1 MGKSQRKKKR
11 KKKQRK
17 RLKKKSQRKKK
28 RKKKQRKRLKKKS
41 QRRMP
46 RKRKQRKR
54 LKKKSQR
61 KKQRVL
67 CSICSRRRAAVGA
80 TGSGTC
86 AAAAVQLKALRS
98 GVVVGTLAW
107 RSVTAAAAAKKA

>member
-1 MGKSQRKKKR
+1 MGKKSQRKKKR

-17 RLKKKSQRKKK
+17 RLKKKSQRKKT
-28 RKKKQRKRLKKKS
+28 
-41 QRRMP
+41 
-46 RKRKQRKR
+46 RKR

-98 GVVVGTLAW
+98 GGVVGTLAW
-107 RSVTAAAAAKKA
+107 RSVTAAAAAKKASCTMISLRIAWT